1 MAGRLPVNQVNIFLK
16 MDCDLQ
22 WSCSYLYF
30 YSSHFILV
38 IPLCPTVRP
47 WPPVFIPISWG
58 GQPLPSAD
66 PSDRTFVKSFNLL
79 EMKITKLFF
88 FQCDKIAWRSLGRT
102 KQPGHSSS
110 RLSDF
115 PPCPVD
121 LIKLAIPEKAQIFGF
136 KMHSEKKVIKIK
148 TECCCSHGLLLK
160 HKLRHYY

>member
-1 MAGRLPVNQVNIFLK
+1 MRWNVISCFISITTRTLLK
-16 MDCDLQ
+16 
-22 WSCSYLYF
+22 
-30 YSSHFILV
+30 HLV
-38 IPLCPTVRP
+38 
-47 WPPVFIPISWG
+47 FFS
-58 GQPLPSAD
+58 D

-160 HKLRHYY
+160 HKLRHYYWNVILAV

>member
-1 MAGRLPVNQVNIFLK
+1 MKSYFMLYLHYTRTLLKHLIF
-16 MDCDLQ
+16 
-22 WSCSYLYF
+22 S
-30 YSSHFILV
+30 
-38 IPLCPTVRP
+38 
-47 WPPVFIPISWG
+47 
-58 GQPLPSAD
+58 D

-102 KQPGHSSS
+102 KQPEHSSS
-110 RLSDF
+110 LSSAWLSS
-115 PPCPVD
+115 CPFD

-160 HKLRHYY
+160 HKLRHYYWNVILAV